1 MYFNI
6 LDRLKLTPDEIIV
19 YLRKSR
25 SDDPNLSVEEVL
37 ARHEAILDDWAMK
50 NLGAPIPE
58 ENKYREVVSGET
70 IADRPEV
77 QKVLTRIES
86 PKTKAIL
93 IVEVQ
98 RLSRGDLEDAG
109 RLINLIRYT
118 NTYVIT
124 PPKTYDIS
132 DEYDRESFERELKR
146 GNEYLEYQKKIMKR
160 GMELSIREGNYI
172 RSIPPFGYEKTW
184 VMDGKRKC
192 PTLKPH
198 EEQAPIVYQIFDLY
212 YNKDMGVD
220 NICRH
225 FDKIGIKPPKGQYWS
240 SPSVRGILQNPHYIG
255 KVISKQRSSVTVVE
269 NGELIKITPRRKLGE
284 YELFDGKHPAIIPE
298 EWFWGAQEKNGRNA
312 RKRPNTKLRNPLAT
326 LVYCQCGH
334 AMTYRTYNDSNGNE
348 RTEPRLNCTH
358 QINCHTRS
366 CTYAEM
372 EKIVID
378 ILIKCIAESQIQ
390 LKNENGSTIKNH
402 EKLIKSLEKKYA
414 DLEAKELAQW
424 EAQANPDPAQRMPAA
439 IFQKLNEKLQQEKE
453 DTAKALEHARAT
465 MPSPAIFEERIAR
478 FSEALEALKDPT
490 KEAQE
495 KNRLL
500 KACITRITYNRSGSE
515 RRECSTEELPLK
527 SGGWGESPIEID
539 VKLKL

>member
-86 PKTKAIL
+86 PKVKAIL

-109 RLINLIRYT
+109 RLIKLIRYT

-146 GNEYLEYQKKIMKR
+146 GNEYLEYQKKIMQR
-160 GMELSIREGNYI
+160 GKDQSIREGWYI
-172 RSIPPFGYEKTW
+172 RSVPPYGYEKIF
-184 VMDGKRKC
+184 VMDGKRKR
-192 PTLKPH
+192 PTLKPI
-198 EEQAPIVYQIFDLY
+198 EEQASVVYQAFDLF
-212 YNKDMGVD
+212 YNKNMGID
-220 NICRH
+220 IICRH
-225 FDKIGIKPPKGQYWS
+225 FEKLGIKPPKGKYWS
-240 SPSVRGILQNPHYIG
+240 PPSLRCLLQNPHYIG
-255 KVISKQRSSVTVVE
+255 KVINNQRSGVTVVE
-269 NGELIKITPRRKLGE
+269 NGEIIKMYPRKKLGD
-284 YELFDGKHPAIIPE
+284 YELYDGKHPAIVPE
-298 EWFWGAQEKNGRNA
+298 EWFWGAQERFGKTA
-312 RKRPNTKLRNPLAT
+312 RTKATTKLRNPLAG
-326 LVYCQCGH
+326 LLYCQCGH
-334 AMTYRTYNDSNGNE
+334 SMTYHTYKDKNGKE
-348 RTEPRLNCTH
+348 RNEPRLLCTERIH
-358 QINCHTRS
+358 CRTGS
-366 CTYAEM
+366 CTYSEM
-372 EKIVID
+372 ENIVID

-390 LKNENGSTIKNH
+390 LKNENGSTIKAH
-402 EKLIKSLEKKYA
+402 EKMIKNLEKKYA
-414 DLEAKELAQW
+414 DLEARELAQW
-424 EAQANPDPAQRMPAA
+424 EAQVNPDPAQRLPAA
-439 IFQKLNEKLQQEKE
+439 IFQKLNEKLLQEKE
-453 DTAKALEHARAT
+453 ETEKALEHARAT
-465 MPSPAIFEERIAR
+465 MPKPQIFEERIAR

-490 KEAQE
+490 KEAEE

-500 KACITRITYNRSGSE
+500 KACITRITYNRPDSV
-515 RRECSTEELPLK
+515 RRERGSTEQPTK
-527 SGGWGESPIEID
+527 HGGWVEFPIEID
-539 VKLKL
+539 VQLKL